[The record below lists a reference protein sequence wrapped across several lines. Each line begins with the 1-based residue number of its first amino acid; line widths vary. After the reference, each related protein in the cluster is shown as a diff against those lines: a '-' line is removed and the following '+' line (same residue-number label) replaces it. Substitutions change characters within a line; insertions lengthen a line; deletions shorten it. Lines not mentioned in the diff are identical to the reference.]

1 MSENLYRIIKINIY
15 IFKKSL
21 FTSIL
26 YFQDTNGTRE
36 CMKLPHHLEKYYLT
50 TMYSLEFIFGFIGN
64 VVVGLGSLF
73 YWKTWKSGNIYL
85 INLILSDLSF
95 LCTLPWLVSTYS
107 KGTDDNTW
115 CQFNRTILYFNL
127 YTSILFLTFISI
139 DRYLLIKHPFRNHFL
154 QKRATA
160 IVFSVAIWIW
170 IILELSPIYYFITSH
185 KNSNSSKCLDYG
197 SSGDALH
204 SLIYSLILTVTGF
217 IIPLCIMW
225 VFYIKTHALL
235 INHSLQFT
243 TALPLEKPLVL
254 IIMAVS
260 IFSLLFAPYHIMRNV
275 RIASRVSLLW
285 NPSTCTENLI
295 KAVYTIT
302 RPIAFL
308 NSVINPIFYFL
319 MGDQFRETLVINVR
333 HFLKRILPFL
343 CGASATSF
351 FRKT

>member
-1 MSENLYRIIKINIY
+1 M
-15 IFKKSL
+15 
-21 FTSIL
+21 
-26 YFQDTNGTRE
+26 DTNVTRD
-36 CMKLPHHLEKYYLT
+36 CMKLPDHLEKYYLT

-95 LCTLPWLVSTYS
+95 LCTLPQLVSSYS
-107 KGTDDNTW
+107 KGTDDNMW
-115 CQFNRTILYFNL
+115 CQFNRIILFFNL

-139 DRYLLIKHPFRNHFL
+139 DRYLLIKYPFKNHFL

-160 IVFSVAIWIW
+160 IVISVAIWIW
-170 IILELSPIYYFITSH
+170 ILLELSPIYYFITAQNKINGSQ
-185 KNSNSSKCLDYG
+185 CLDYA
-197 SSGDALH
+197 SSQDAIPN
-204 SLIYSLILTVTGF
+204 LIYSLILTVTGF

-225 VFYIKTHALL
+225 FFYIKTRALL
-235 INHSLQFT
+235 ISHSLQVT
-243 TALPLEKPLVL
+243 TTLTLEKPLVL

-275 RIASRVSLLW
+275 RIASQESSFW
-285 NPSTCTENLI
+285 NPSECTKNQI

-319 MGDQFRETLVINVR
+319 MGDHFRETLVINVR
-333 HFLKRILPFL
+333 HFLKRILP
-343 CGASATSF
+343 CY
-351 FRKT
+351 K